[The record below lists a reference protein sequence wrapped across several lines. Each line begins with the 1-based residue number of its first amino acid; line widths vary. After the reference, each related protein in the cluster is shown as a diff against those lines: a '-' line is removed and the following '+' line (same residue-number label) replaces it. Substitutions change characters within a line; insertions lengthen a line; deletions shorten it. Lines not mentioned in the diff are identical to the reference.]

1 MEQGRRLAEYNRR
14 KMEELKKG
22 FEQRKVDSEQ
32 VSSYSSSQYYGIGVL
47 ILIGIIGYGAYYIN
61 HKESPS
67 PKIEK
72 SQAPVKQVPN
82 KFEME

>member
-1 MEQGRRLAEYNRR
+1 
-14 KMEELKKG
+14 MEELKKG
-22 FEQRKVDSEQ
+22 VEQ

-61 HKESPS
+61 HKDSPP